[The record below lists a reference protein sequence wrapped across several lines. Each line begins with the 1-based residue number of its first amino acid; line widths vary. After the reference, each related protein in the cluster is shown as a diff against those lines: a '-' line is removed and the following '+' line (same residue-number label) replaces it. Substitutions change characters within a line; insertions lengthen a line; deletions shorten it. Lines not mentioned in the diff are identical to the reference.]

1 MEVISVAWEKEVVL
15 VRQAKFSLRLFAV
28 AARSSDF
35 PLQWGAGGCNPFCWI
50 PYK

>member
-1 MEVISVAWEKEVVL
+1 MEVISVGWEKEVVL
-15 VRQAKFSLRLFAV
+15 ICQAKFSLRLFAV

-35 PLQWGAGGCNPFCWI
+35 PLQWGAGGCNPCCWI